1 MDQYLL
7 IVHTGHPNDADLKV
21 LQRDTLDLIRSLQ
34 TERRPGLHSWLQD
47 CPNQVIHRVPC
58 LHLAFATS
66 WSEHLTQEK
75 NQGLSSSWHVLDK
88 THGEEEEEEEDCKR
102 CWVKQVELLMESRW
116 SPSQDS
122 RKYQNE
128 DNKDFEA
135 HMTSL
140 ANNIHGLAD
149 QLPGSDSFMLNV
161 VWISSSEDVTIESHI
176 QLLGALKRLH
186 DWHHA
191 HIRLVPTLSDR
202 VTNLQI
208 VRSLGTN
215 ASQEVSLSEALKC
228 SLNPLHLWRGSV
240 HVHESKG
247 PQSLSLPGFS
257 LECRTIPP
265 SIGRIKTS
273 LISGKDNESTSL
285 VTTVAEYHGSLELSQ
300 HLELVQVVQL
310 EDVPRHLISPASLN
324 LKLSAKH
331 PKIQRSRTLFQEVT
345 SNLKMG
351 LLTRLTCTRTLLPLK
366 PSKER
371 STQEWMDKF
380 KNKPA
385 DTAAPPVEVK
395 GAVHDLH
402 LLVAGDGEGACMAH
416 ILYPPAQLNGAVLHR
431 LATTDNRLLED
442 KKLDLTPV
450 ENILC
455 QLPDL
460 TSGLVGMERDLLQ
473 LQVYALKMWT
483 EEKTA
488 SGQPPQLTYQEI
500 VTVLSAVKEEYLKK
514 KLGATNMARTHLSG
528 KGLDFTNIK
537 CTSELDLDS
546 NMWPE
551 KEALIS
557 RETME
562 EIEKSMKRQ
571 KSVDILLGGLQPPK
585 RMDNEIKLDAEE
597 FIKHFLSN
605 GMAAKDNLT
614 PLQLPKKGKLR
625 HQTKQPHNV
634 QPEQMKATSFS
645 EAVKTDLPGIEYCL
659 DSKQAEDQDARISL
673 IQSRYVSHETS
684 STCTVDKASS
694 PATMVTRSATPK
706 KQAAKHAGRRTTPR
720 SQRSGSSGTVEKRKA
735 DGSLERQQ
743 SKRHAS
749 ISKTGLPQH
758 VKRERTLSA
767 PVSRRSRATPQ
778 THRASSCTDSVQDKE
793 RRQSSTSRAATSE
806 KDTDSSGKQQN
817 VTEKRSDRHKRK
829 LWQVVD
835 EALTQNGV
843 GKSHKKYKACCTR
856 LFEICKMFLKD
867 LKNSHKL
874 EDHMKRLAD
883 QNVKQ
888 VVGFYIE

>member
-1 MDQYLL
+1 MDQYFLL
-7 IVHTGHPNDADLKV
+7 VHTGHPSDADLQV
-21 LQRDTLDLIRSLQ
+21 IQRDMLDLIRSLQ
-34 TERRPGLHSWLQD
+34 TEQHPALQSWLQD
-47 CPNQVIHRVPC
+47 CPNRVIQRVPC
-58 LHLAFATS
+58 LHLAFVTS
-66 WSEHLTQEK
+66 WEEHLSQEK
-75 NQGLSSSWHVLDK
+75 NKRSSSSWHTLDK
-88 THGEEEEEEEDCKR
+88 THAEEEEEDSKR
-102 CWVKQVELLMESRW
+102 SWVQQVEQLMKCRW
-116 SPSQDS
+116 TPSQET
-122 RKYQNE
+122 RKYRDE

-135 HMTSL
+135 HMTNL
-140 ANNIHGLAD
+140 ANHIHGLAD

-161 VWISSSEDVTIESHI
+161 VWISSSEDVTLESHI

-191 HIRLVPTLSDR
+191 HIRLVPTSSDK
-202 VTNLQI
+202 TTKMQL
-208 VRSLGTN
+208 VRSLGNN
-215 ASQEVSLSEALKC
+215 ASREESLSEALKC

-240 HVHESKG
+240 NVHESKG
-247 PQSLSLPGFS
+247 PQFLSLLGFS
-257 LECRTIPP
+257 LECRTDPP
-265 SIGRIKTS
+265 SIGRIKTA
-273 LISGKDNESTSL
+273 LISGKDNESTS
-285 VTTVAEYHGSLELSQ
+285 VMTTEAEHHGSLELSQ

-324 LKLSAKH
+324 LKLSEEHA
-331 PKIQRSRTLFQEVT
+331 KIQRSRTLYQEVAG
-345 SNLKMG
+345 NPKVG

-366 PSKER
+366 PAKER
-371 STQEWMDKF
+371 SAQEWTDKF
-380 KNKPA
+380 KNKPS

-402 LLVAGDGEGACMAH
+402 LLVVGDGEKGCMAH

-442 KKLDLTPV
+442 TKPDLTPV
-450 ENILC
+450 ENMLC
-455 QLPDL
+455 HLPDL

-488 SGQPPQLTYQEI
+488 AGQPPQLTYQEI
-500 VTVLSAVKEEYLKK
+500 VSVLSAAKEEYLKRR
-514 KLGATNMARTHLSG
+514 LGATNIARTHLSG
-528 KGLDFTNIK
+528 KGLDFTDIT
-537 CTSELDLDS
+537 CASELDLDS

-551 KEALIS
+551 KEALVN

-562 EIEKSMKRQ
+562 DIEKSMKRQ

-625 HQTKQPHNV
+625 QQTKQSHNV
-634 QPEQMKATSFS
+634 EPEQMKATSFS
-645 EAVKTDLPGIEYCL
+645 DAVKTDLPGIEYCL

-706 KQAAKHAGRRTTPR
+706 KQAGKHAGRRTTPR
-720 SQRSGSSGTVEKRKA
+720 SQRSGSSRAVEKRKA
-735 DGSLERQQ
+735 DGSLDREQ

-749 ISKTGLPQH
+749 VSKTGLPQH

-778 THRASSCTDSVQDKE
+778 TLRASSCTDSAQEDKD
-793 RRQSSTSRAATSE
+793 RGKSSTSRAATTE
-806 KDTDSSGKQQN
+806 KGADSSGKQQN
-817 VTEKRSDRHKRK
+817 ATEKRSDRHKRK

-843 GKSHKKYKACCTR
+843 GKGHKKYKACCTR
-856 LFEICKMFLKD
+856 LFEICKMFLRD

-874 EDHMKRLAD
+874 EDHMKRLAE

>member
-1 MDQYLL
+1 MDQYFL
-7 IVHTGHPNDADLKV
+7 VVYTGHPNDADLNV
-21 LQRDTLDLIRSLQ
+21 LQRDMLDLMRSLQ
-34 TERRPGLHSWLQD
+34 TERRPALQTWLQD

-58 LHLAFATS
+58 LHLAFVIS
-66 WSEHLTQEK
+66 WEGHLTQEK
-75 NQGLSSSWHVLDK
+75 KKGISSSSWHALDQ
-88 THGEEEEEEEDCKR
+88 THGEEEESKR
-102 CWVKQVELLMESRW
+102 CWVQQVEQLIESRLK
-116 SPSQDS
+116 PSQET
-122 RKYQNE
+122 RKDQEE
-128 DNKDFEA
+128 DNKDIEA
-135 HMTSL
+135 HMANL
-140 ANNIHGLAD
+140 ANSIHGLAD

-161 VWISSSEDVTIESHI
+161 VWISSSEDVTVESHI

-191 HIRLVPTLSDR
+191 HVRLVSTSSER
-202 VTNLQI
+202 ATKLQI
-208 VRSLGTN
+208 VRSLGNN
-215 ASQEVSLSEALKC
+215 ASQEESLSEALKC

-257 LECRTIPP
+257 LDYRTIPP

-273 LISGKDNESTSL
+273 LMSGKEYKSTSL
-285 VTTVAEYHGSLELSQ
+285 VTTEAEHHGSLELSQ
-300 HLELVQVVQL
+300 QLELVQVVQL

-324 LKLSAKH
+324 LKLSTEH
-331 PKIQRSRTLFQEVT
+331 PKSQRSRTLYEEVT
-345 SNLKMG
+345 GNPKMA

-366 PSKER
+366 PSKDR
-371 STQEWMDKF
+371 STQEWTDKF
-380 KNKPA
+380 KNKPS
-385 DTAAPPVEVK
+385 DIAAPPVEVK

-402 LLVAGDGEGACMAH
+402 LLVVGDGEGGCMAH
-416 ILYPPAQLNGAVLHR
+416 ILYPPAQLNGAVLHS
-431 LATTDNRLLED
+431 LATMDNRLLED
-442 KKLDLTPV
+442 QKPDLTPV

-473 LQVYALKMWT
+473 LQVFGLKMWT

-488 SGQPPQLTYQEI
+488 AGQPPQLTYQEI

-514 KLGATNMARTHLSG
+514 RLGERNMAGTHLSG
-528 KGLDFTNIK
+528 KGLDFRNIK
-537 CTSELDLDS
+537 CASELDLDS
-546 NMWPE
+546 NLWPE
-551 KEALIS
+551 KEALIN

-597 FIKHFLSN
+597 FIKHFQSN

-625 HQTKQPHNV
+625 QQTKQSHDV
-634 QPEQMKATSFS
+634 EAEQMKATPFS

-659 DSKQAEDQDARISL
+659 DSKQSEDQDARMSL

-706 KQAAKHAGRRTTPR
+706 KQSAKHAGRRTTPR
-720 SQRSGSSGTVEKRKA
+720 SKRSGGSRVEKRKA
-735 DGSLERQQ
+735 DGSLERGQG
-743 SKRHAS
+743 KRHAS
-749 ISKTGLPQH
+749 VSKTGLPQH
-758 VKRERTLSA
+758 VKRERTHSA
-767 PVSRRSRATPQ
+767 PVSRRTRATPQ
-778 THRASSCTDSVQDKE
+778 TLRASSCTDSTQGRE
-793 RRQSSTSRAATSE
+793 RRKSSTTRAATSNQG
-806 KDTDSSGKQQN
+806 TDSSGKQPN
-817 VTEKRSDRHKRK
+817 ATEKRSDRHKRK

-843 GKSHKKYKACCTR
+843 GRNHKKYKACCTR

-867 LKNSHKL
+867 LKNSHNL
-874 EDHMKRLAD
+874 EDHMKRLAE

-888 VVGFYIE
+888 VVGFYTE

>member
-1 MDQYLL
+1 M
-7 IVHTGHPNDADLKV
+7 HP
-21 LQRDTLDLIRSLQ
+21 
-34 TERRPGLHSWLQD
+34 PD
-47 CPNQVIHRVPC
+47 CPNQIIHRVPC
-58 LHLAFATS
+58 LHLAFVTS
-66 WSEHLTQEK
+66 WEGHLTQEK
-75 NQGLSSSWHVLDK
+75 KKGISSSSSWHALDQ
-88 THGEEEEEEEDCKR
+88 TCGEEEEFKR
-102 CWVKQVELLMESRW
+102 CWVQQVEQLMDSGLK
-116 SPSQDS
+116 PSQET
-122 RKYQNE
+122 RKDQEE
-128 DNKDFEA
+128 DNKD
-135 HMTSL
+135 
-140 ANNIHGLAD
+140 
-149 QLPGSDSFMLNV
+149 
-161 VWISSSEDVTIESHI
+161 IEI
-176 QLLGALKRLH
+176 TKM
-186 DWHHA
+186 
-191 HIRLVPTLSDR
+191 
-202 VTNLQI
+202 QI
-208 VRSLGTN
+208 VRSLGNN
-215 ASQEVSLSEALKC
+215 ASQEESLSEALKC

-257 LECRTIPP
+257 LEYRTNPP

-273 LISGKDNESTSL
+273 LMSGKEHKSTSL
-285 VTTVAEYHGSLELSQ
+285 VTTEAEHHGSLELSQ
-300 HLELVQVVQL
+300 QLELVQVVQL

-331 PKIQRSRTLFQEVT
+331 PKSQRSRTLYEEVT
-345 SNLKMG
+345 GNPKMA

-366 PSKER
+366 PSKDR
-371 STQEWMDKF
+371 STQEWTDKF
-380 KNKPA
+380 KNKPS
-385 DTAAPPVEVK
+385 DIAAPPVEVK

-402 LLVAGDGEGACMAH
+402 LLVVGDGEGGCMAH

-431 LATTDNRLLED
+431 LATMDNRLLED
-442 KKLDLTPV
+442 KKTDLTPV

-473 LQVYALKMWT
+473 LQVFALKMWT

-488 SGQPPQLTYQEI
+488 AGQPPQLTYQEI

-514 KLGATNMARTHLSG
+514 RLAERNMAGTHLSG

-537 CTSELDLDS
+537 CASELDLDS
-546 NMWPE
+546 NLWPE
-551 KEALIS
+551 KEALIN
-557 RETME
+557 RETIE

-597 FIKHFLSN
+597 FIKHFQSN

-625 HQTKQPHNV
+625 QQTKQSHDV
-634 QPEQMKATSFS
+634 EAEQMKATPFS

-659 DSKQAEDQDARISL
+659 DSKQSEDQDARMSL

-706 KQAAKHAGRRTTPR
+706 KQSAKHAGRRTTPR
-720 SQRSGSSGTVEKRKA
+720 SQRSGSSRVEKRKA
-735 DGSLERQQ
+735 DGSLERGQG
-743 SKRHAS
+743 KRHAS
-749 ISKTGLPQH
+749 VSKAGLPQH
-758 VKRERTLSA
+758 VKRERTHSA
-767 PVSRRSRATPQ
+767 PISRRTRATPQ
-778 THRASSCTDSVQDKE
+778 TLRASSCTDSTQGN
-793 RRQSSTSRAATSE
+793 RFIR
-806 KDTDSSGKQQN
+806 KQPN
-817 VTEKRSDRHKRK
+817 ATEKRSDRHKRK

-843 GKSHKKYKACCTR
+843 GRNHKKYKACCTR

-867 LKNSHKL
+867 LKNSHNL
-874 EDHMKRLAD
+874 EDHMKRLAE

-888 VVGFYIE
+888 VVGFYTE

>member
-7 IVHTGHPNDADLKV
+7 IVHTGHPND
-21 LQRDTLDLIRSLQ
+21 
-34 TERRPGLHSWLQD
+34 
-47 CPNQVIHRVPC
+47 CPNQVIRRVPC

-75 NQGLSSSWHVLDK
+75 NQGLSSSWHVFDK
-88 THGEEEEEEEDCKR
+88 THGEEEEEDSKR
-102 CWVKQVELLMESRW
+102 CWVKQVKLLMESR
-116 SPSQDS
+116 
-122 RKYQNE
+122 
-128 DNKDFEA
+128 A

-140 ANNIHGLAD
+140 ADNIHGLAD

-191 HIRLVPTLSDR
+191 HIRLVPSSSDR
-202 VTNLQI
+202 
-208 VRSLGTN
+208 
-215 ASQEVSLSEALKC
+215 
-228 SLNPLHLWRGSV
+228 
-240 HVHESKG
+240 
-247 PQSLSLPGFS
+247 
-257 LECRTIPP
+257 
-265 SIGRIKTS
+265 
-273 LISGKDNESTSL
+273 KDNESTSL
-285 VTTVAEYHGSLELSQ
+285 VTTVAEYH
-300 HLELVQVVQL
+300 
-310 EDVPRHLISPASLN
+310 
-324 LKLSAKH
+324 
-331 PKIQRSRTLFQEVT
+331 
-345 SNLKMG
+345 MG

-371 STQEWMDKF
+371 STQEWTDKF
-380 KNKPA
+380 KNKPS

-395 GAVHDLH
+395 GVLHDLH
-402 LLVAGDGEGACMAH
+402 MLVAGDGEGGCMAH
-416 ILYPPAQLNGAVLHR
+416 VLYPPAQFNGAVLHR

-450 ENILC
+450 ENILR

-483 EEKTA
+483 DEKTA
-488 SGQPPQLTYQEI
+488 AGQPPQLTYQEI
-500 VTVLSAVKEEYLKK
+500 VSVLSAVKEEYLKK
-514 KLGATNMARTHLSG
+514 KLGATDMARTHLSG

-537 CTSELDLDS
+537 CASELDLDS
-546 NMWPE
+546 NMWSE
-551 KEALIS
+551 KQALIN

-634 QPEQMKATSFS
+634 EPEQMKATSFS

-694 PATMVTRSATPK
+694 PATM
-706 KQAAKHAGRRTTPR
+706 
-720 SQRSGSSGTVEKRKA
+720 
-735 DGSLERQQ
+735 
-743 SKRHAS
+743 
-749 ISKTGLPQH
+749 
-758 VKRERTLSA
+758 
-767 PVSRRSRATPQ
+767 
-778 THRASSCTDSVQDKE
+778 
-793 RRQSSTSRAATSE
+793 
-806 KDTDSSGKQQN
+806 
-817 VTEKRSDRHKRK
+817 K

-874 EDHMKRLAD
+874 EDHMKRLAE